1 MNHWFT
7 NTSHFLC
14 FSASPSCREDG
25 PCFDIFLGLWPQVP
39 ELVVGTLAAP
49 EAAPKAAPATAP
61 EAASCP
67 EALEPPEW
75 EDHFLVMSFL
85 MTTNKTQNWPCNL
98 ARTIWR
104 IKLISLSV
112 KSVITLLIAWM
123 KQWVWTRRS
132 SAEEAGCSFRTGL
145 GSWLITWN
153 LDPLLDSWLQLR
165 LVAVTVNEEKA
176 ELVPDLL
183 WILQVF
189 NLNVVFGRSTLPRP
203 VLFWA
208 NKMGSSQP
216 IKMVSTAG
224 TSTLTFSCQSF
235 GDIPSGVLVRP
246 SIMKPDWRWMFSWK
260 SMSS

>member
-14 FSASPSCREDG
+14 FSASPSCREDR
-25 PCFDIFLGLWPQVP
+25 PCFDIFLGMWPRVP
-39 ELVVGTLAAP
+39 KLVVGTLATP
-49 EAAPKAAPATAP
+49 D
-61 EAASCP
+61 AASCP
-67 EALEPPEW
+67 EAPEPPKW
-75 EDHFLVMSFL
+75 EDHFLIMSFL
-85 MTTNKTQNWPCNL
+85 MTTNKAQNWPCNL
-98 ARTIWR
+98 VLTLWR
-104 IKLISLSV
+104 IKLISLSA
-112 KSVITLLIAWM
+112 KFVITLLIAWM

-165 LVAVTVNEEKA
+165 LVAATVN

-183 WILQVF
+183 WILKVF

-203 VLFWA
+203 VLFWV

-235 GDIPSGVLVRP
+235 GDIPSGVMVRP
-246 SIMKPDWRWMFSWK
+246 SIMKPDWRRMFSWK